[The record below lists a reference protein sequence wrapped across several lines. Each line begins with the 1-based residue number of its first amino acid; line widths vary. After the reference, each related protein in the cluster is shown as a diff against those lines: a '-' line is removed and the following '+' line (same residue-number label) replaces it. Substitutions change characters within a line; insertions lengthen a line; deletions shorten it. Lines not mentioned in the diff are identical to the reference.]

1 LYDWSKI
8 RFLESTDN
16 LKSIVHQSTG
26 RTPSTTAARD
36 IAACLQQ
43 GRIFFEIASNAP
55 LQVKPLQ
62 IYYGIVGFAK
72 AVILA
77 RQRRTSIATLA
88 QSHGM
93 REISDQDAR
102 IEDMTLQF
110 HANGLFT
117 EFNDTVASL
126 GRVTY
131 YDEYGS
137 FHQIH
142 KPFDTSALLAGSR
155 CTLKDVLARIPGL
168 ERAYERTFGELPA
181 CWYVELQHHEAV
193 VHLQVRV
200 PTPFVD
206 RDDLLR
212 LVGTWRAKFPFLDD
226 WCFTGA
232 SRAWDQSVLTF
243 NNYEK
248 PEEGEFSPEFLVLRD
263 GKFGPQRK
271 AKPNTRPFETLLPAL
286 AGGITVD
293 HAKAIEPLNGVLLS
307 EFALH
312 FCATFILSS
321 LVRYRPQIWQ
331 HALSHS
337 AFADRPTDDRALSL
351 IEKFLEIVLA
361 EFPKLV
367 EKTIDWR
374 NSHDLRV

>member
-1 LYDWSKI
+1 MSA
-8 RFLESTDN
+8 RLESFR
-16 LKSIVHQSTG
+16 L
-26 RTPSTTAARD
+26 
-36 IAACLQQ
+36 
-43 GRIFFEIASNAP
+43 
-55 LQVKPLQ
+55 
-62 IYYGIVGFAK
+62 VGMLSFN
-72 AVILA
+72 I
-77 RQRRTSIATLA
+77 
-88 QSHGM
+88 M
-93 REISDQDAR
+93 R
-102 IEDMTLQF
+102 
-110 HANGLFT
+110 
-117 EFNDTVASL
+117 
-126 GRVTY
+126 
-131 YDEYGS
+131 
-137 FHQIH
+137 
-142 KPFDTSALLAGSR
+142 
-155 CTLKDVLARIPGL
+155 
-168 ERAYERTFGELPA
+168 
-181 CWYVELQHHEAV
+181 AV

-374 NSHDLRV
+374 NSHDLRVEKIRLARPSGSRILIILSSGCTQRYGVNWCVSVSFII